1 MLTLLFPVII
11 TASLKII
18 ENKKF
23 RKFFTKGSMYCE
35 NRIADKQKAKESMFT
50 GVKSC
55 IHSLCG
61 VSTSS
66 FYEWKGALIS
76 TIDEKKPYLNSKL
89 KYFILNRLRNSTYFQ
104 DNSRPD

>member
-1 MLTLLFPVII
+1 
-11 TASLKII
+11 
-18 ENKKF
+18 
-23 RKFFTKGSMYCE
+23 
-35 NRIADKQKAKESMFT
+35 MFA
-50 GVKSC
+50 GVKPC

-66 FYEWKGALIS
+66 FSEWKGALIS

-89 KYFILNRLRNSTYFQ
+89 KYFIFNRLRNSTYFQ